1 MNPEWELFFRARQ
14 GNEKAWR
21 ELVEKYQT
29 RLAALALLITGSAAA
44 TDDIV
49 QETFLRAFE
58 AGIKNTAGTVS
69 GYLGTIAYRLA
80 LKEVKRLRRDV
91 ELEGRYLTD
100 DSGNPLESI
109 LTRERDRLVVE
120 AVGTLDDA
128 HRETLVLRC
137 YGGHSYDEVAKIM
150 RIPVGT
156 VKSRIFNAVATCR
169 KLLRQ
174 KGVLK

>member
-1 MNPEWELFFRARQ
+1 VNPEWELFFRARG

-21 ELVEKYQT
+21 ELVGKFQT

-58 AGIKNTAGTVS
+58 AGIRNTAGTVS

-80 LKEVKRLRRDV
+80 LKEVKRLRREAD
-91 ELEGRYLTD
+91 LEGKYLPD

-109 LTRERDRLVVE
+109 LTRERDRLVAE
-120 AVGTLDDA
+120 AIGALDDA
-128 HRETLVLRC
+128 HRETLVLRF
-137 YGGHSYDEVAKIM
+137 YGGHSYDEIASILQ
-150 RIPVGT
+150 IPSGT
-156 VKSRIFNAVATCR
+156 VKSRMFNAVATCR
-169 KLLRQ
+169 MLLRQ